1 MKLTFA
7 IIAAMA
13 FASPAIAMPPETCA
27 AMSEASHNIM
37 LARQRGASVTEL
49 LNVLKGEDQAAR
61 SLFIAIID
69 AAFEAPQM
77 SHPDNQK
84 ASAVEF
90 AAEVYTMCRNGGA
103 A

>member
-1 MKLTFA
+1 MKLTLA
-7 IIAAMA
+7 TIAALA
-13 FASPAIAMPPETCA
+13 FAPQANAMPPETCA

-37 LARQRGASVTEL
+37 LARQHGASVTEL

-90 AAEVYTMCRNGGA
+90 AAKVYTMCRNGGA

>member
-1 MKLTFA
+1 MKLTA
-7 IIAAMA
+7 ALTAAMA

-49 LNVLKGEDQAAR
+49 LNVLEGEDQDAR

-90 AAEVYTMCRNGGA
+90 AAKVYTMCRNGGA